1 MGEVSLSRPKAHG
14 SLTFASLLLKAVG
27 LLAGIGLSVIGTS
40 EILTPPAQYSAGCA
54 TPGLECQT
62 FTQIS
67 PYLPFSLLLTGSGP
81 DLPGCLLLRYLAA
94 SAAIRAG
101 VHSSRPEAA
110 VNRRAIWCIVVSGF
124 T

>member
-67 PYLPFSLLLTGSGP
+67 PYLPFSLLLTGSVLIFLVVFFSVIWP
-81 DLPGCLLLRYLAA
+81 LPRLSEPESTLRDPRL
-94 SAAIRAG
+94 
-101 VHSSRPEAA
+101 P
-110 VNRRAIWCIVVSGF
+110 
-124 T
+124 